1 MNESHSPD
9 ATMRLRAEPPRVT
22 RLSRKVLAGIGFI
35 ASLCV
40 GGALVYALQSG
51 TGTRQGEELYSTSNR
66 QPADGLASLP
76 RDYTGPI
83 LGPPLPGDL
92 GRPILDAQRKAEPVM
107 PPAIPTPRV
116 DEVDQH
122 RRAEEEAARTSRV
135 FFQAEQRGTATA
147 NASGPPANPGDL
159 ASQSSQSTGQDRQ
172 LAFLSAA
179 TDRRTL
185 APDRVMPAAS
195 PYVLQA
201 GAVIPAA
208 LLTGIRSNLPGQIS
222 AQVTENVYDSPTGR
236 ALLIPQGTRIVGQY
250 DNGIGFGQHSVPVF
264 VAGFGDADLIFH
276 VCSFY
281 TH

>member
-179 TDRRTL
+179 TDRRTGVEYRPAGPAPGVMPSDSL
-185 APDRVMPAAS
+185 RARRAIAPDAPPPR
-195 PYVLQA
+195 L
-201 GAVIPAA
+201 
-208 LLTGIRSNLPGQIS
+208 
-222 AQVTENVYDSPTGR
+222 
-236 ALLIPQGTRIVGQY
+236 
-250 DNGIGFGQHSVPVF
+250 
-264 VAGFGDADLIFH
+264 DAI
-276 VCSFY
+276 
-281 TH
+281 